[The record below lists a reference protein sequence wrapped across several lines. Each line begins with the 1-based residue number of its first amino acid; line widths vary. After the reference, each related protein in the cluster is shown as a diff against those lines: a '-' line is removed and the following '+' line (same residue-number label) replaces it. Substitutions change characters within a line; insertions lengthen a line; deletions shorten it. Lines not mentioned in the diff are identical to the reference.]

1 MPVVDSTNDSG
12 TIRKIVAIDGLRAW
26 LAWTVV
32 AAHLVDFTGLD
43 SNSHLWGLVRAAGDS
58 AVRMFMIICGF
69 VIVGM
74 LIERKESWLHYITRR
89 CFRIFPTYLI
99 VLAGAAASM
108 HIARDALTDLSWM
121 NYAGGGSNDFT
132 LALVRSVDASPWTHT
147 FLHALLLQGVMPNNL
162 LANSEFA
169 FLPPAWSL
177 SLEWQFYLIAPA
189 LLAVLRHP
197 AWSIFAI
204 ASIVGGAVFYN
215 WGIFGEH
222 TLPSVFFGAGPYF
235 LIGIA
240 SRLVFADLLRKAL
253 PPAALILALG
263 ALGLLMGVKEIG
275 LWFAFLVFLARRPGS
290 LNWADR
296 MVDRIGHV
304 AFESKLSNTLGVR
317 SYSTYLV
324 HYPIVQT
331 LYYLLLPL
339 HHFTRV
345 EALGIIVFPAI
356 VLTLFGSDFLYR
368 CVERPMIRVG
378 ARLLDS
384 RLSISRIVSRE
395 RDTNPLSSS
404 DRQWREKADSV
415 KVDA

>member
-1 MPVVDSTNDSG
+1 MVDSANSPG
-12 TIRKIVAIDGLRAW
+12 RIGKIVAIDGLRAW

-32 AAHLVDFTGLD
+32 AAHLVYFTGLD
-43 SNSHLWGLVRAAGDS
+43 SNSHLWGLVRVAGDS
-58 AVRMFMIICGF
+58 AVRVFMIICGF

-74 LIERKESWLHYITRR
+74 LIERKESWLRYITRR

-99 VLAGAAASM
+99 VLAYAAASM
-108 HIARDALTDLSWM
+108 PIARDALAHLSWM
-121 NYAGGGSNDFT
+121 DHSAVESNEFT
-132 LALVRSVDASPWTHT
+132 LGLVGSVDASPWTHT
-147 FLHALLLQGVMPNNL
+147 ILHALLLQGVIPNNL

-189 LLAVLRHP
+189 LLAVLRRP
-197 AWSIFAI
+197 TWSIFAV

-215 WGIFGEH
+215 WGLFGEH
-222 TLPSVFFGAGPYF
+222 ALPSVFFGAGPYF

-253 PPAALILALG
+253 PPAAVIFALG

-290 LNWADR
+290 FNWADR
-296 MVDRIGHV
+296 IVDRIGHA

-324 HYPIVQT
+324 HYPIIQT
-331 LYYLLLPL
+331 LYYLLLPSY
-339 HHFTRV
+339 HFTRI
-345 EALGIIVFPAI
+345 EALGIIGVPAI
-356 VLTLFGSDFLYR
+356 VLTLFSSGVLYR
-368 CVERPMIRVG
+368 YVERPMIRVG
-378 ARLLDS
+378 ARILDF
-384 RLSISRIVSRE
+384 RE
-395 RDTNPLSSS
+395 PVGV
-404 DRQWREKADSV
+404 QVAGV
-415 KVDA
+415 FQG